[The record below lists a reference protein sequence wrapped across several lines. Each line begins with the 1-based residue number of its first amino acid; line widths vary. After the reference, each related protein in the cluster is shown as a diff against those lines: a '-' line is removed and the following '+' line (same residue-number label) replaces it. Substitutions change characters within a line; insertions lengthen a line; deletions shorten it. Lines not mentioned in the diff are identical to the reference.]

1 MKILVTGGAG
11 FIGSNFI
18 QYWLKKYQDDII
30 INLDALTYAGNPDN
44 LLAVE
49 QQFGTG
55 APAENKRYYFVKGDI
70 RDQQIVSKV
79 TAKAEAIVHFAAESH
94 VDRSIDNPQDFLTAN
109 ILGTHNLL
117 EAARQNGQIKKFL
130 HISTD
135 EVYGSV
141 AEGYCRE
148 ESELKP
154 NSPYSSSKA
163 GADLLALA
171 YHKTYGLP
179 VLITRT
185 TNNFGPRQHPEKFIP
200 LFITNFLQNRPV
212 PLYGYGLNRRDWI
225 YVLDNCSAL
234 DAVFHGGQIGEVYN
248 ISTNT
253 NELANIEIAGRLA
266 CALKKDPALI
276 RFVSDRPGHDFRY
289 GVDSGKLRRELGW
302 QPQFSFTEGLA
313 ATIGWYENNDWWW
326 QQILRQNPSLGRYGH
341 REPAPAAGADAPAW
355 RYEPEGQN
363 DLL

>member
-18 QYWLKKYQDDII
+18 EYWLKKYQEDII
-30 INLDALTYAGNPDN
+30 INFDALTYAGNTDN
-44 LLAVE
+44 LLAVD
-49 QQFGTG
+49 QQFGAG
-55 APAENKRYYFVKGDI
+55 APEGAKRYYFVKGDI
-70 RDQQIVSKV
+70 RDPQIVGQVMPKV
-79 TAKAEAIVHFAAESH
+79 EAVVHFAAESH

-117 EAARQNGQIKKFL
+117 EAARQNSRIKKFL
-130 HISTD
+130 QISTD

-141 AEGYCRE
+141 ADGYSRE
-148 ESELKP
+148 NSELKP

-163 GADLLALA
+163 GADLLAMA

-234 DAVFHGGQIGEVYN
+234 DAVFHGGEAGEIYN
-248 ISTNT
+248 ISTGV

-289 GVDSGKLRRELGW
+289 GVDSGKLRRAFGW
-302 QPQFSFTEGLA
+302 QPQYSFTEGLA

-326 QQILRQNPSLGRYGH
+326 QKILRQNLSLGQYGH
-341 REPAPAAGADAPAW
+341 RAPDESAPLAAPAW
-355 RYEPEGQN
+355 HYQPDGQSEPF
-363 DLL
+363 